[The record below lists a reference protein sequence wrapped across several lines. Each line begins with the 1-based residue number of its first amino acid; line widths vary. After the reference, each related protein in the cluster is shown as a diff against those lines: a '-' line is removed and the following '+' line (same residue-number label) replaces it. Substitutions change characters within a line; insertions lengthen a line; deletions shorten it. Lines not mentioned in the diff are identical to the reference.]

1 MFRAGGARL
10 TVSCEQKMERTALS
24 VAAAAVAGPL
34 TAEAKL
40 AVLAGMK
47 YKKEEDM
54 SLAPE

>member
-1 MFRAGGARL
+1 
-10 TVSCEQKMERTALS
+10 MERTALS

-47 YKKEEDM
+47 YKKAEDM